1 VTPDPY
7 QVAIAVF
14 TVRVITGILFF
25 FQGYDKVFNVGVDQV
40 RQTMDATLAG
50 RNVPSVLTGFA
61 AYYTSYVELLGGF
74 LLIIGFFKF
83 FASLLLCISLIMV
96 VTGFSIAKPMW
107 ESFHV
112 FIRLGLLV
120 FILLID
126 PEFDIISFDHL
137 FQLSGL
143 GRP

>member
-1 VTPDPY
+1 MTPDPY
-7 QVAIAVF
+7 QAAIAVF
-14 TVRVITGILFF
+14 TVRVIAGILFF
-25 FQGYDKVFNVGVDQV
+25 FQGYDKVFNVGVSQV
-40 RQTMDATLAG
+40 RQTMNATLAG
-50 RNVPSVLTGFA
+50 RNVPDALIGIV

-83 FASLLLCISLIMV
+83 YATLLLCISLIMV

-120 FILLID
+120 FILLIN
-126 PEFDIISFDHL
+126 PELDIISFDHL

-143 GRP
+143 NNP